1 VKLENP
7 CRVDSANP
15 FSWRERPA
23 PRVIAPQVA
32 GRVLAMRSRGLLRAL
47 VVAGA
52 AAIAS
57 SSFVGAPAG
66 AGVSRHARASSRAS
80 SRAVR
85 MMAYKV
91 PEATQEEWV
100 GEPC

>member
-1 VKLENP
+1 MARAV
-7 CRVDSANP
+7 
-15 FSWRERPA
+15 

-47 VVAGA
+47 VLAGA
-52 AAIAS
+52 AAVGS

-66 AGVSRHARASSRAS
+66 AGVSRHARASSR
-80 SRAVR
+80 VQGT

-100 GEPC
+100 GAPC

>member
-1 VKLENP
+1 MGTKN
-7 CRVDSANP
+7 
-15 FSWRERPA
+15 A

-32 GRVLAMRSRGLLRAL
+32 GRVLAMRSRGLLQAL

-66 AGVSRHARASSRAS
+66 AGVSRHARASSRA
-80 SRAVR
+80 VR

>member
-1 VKLENP
+1 ML
-7 CRVDSANP
+7 
-15 FSWRERPA
+15 
-23 PRVIAPQVA
+23 
-32 GRVLAMRSRGLLRAL
+32 
-47 VVAGA
+47 AGA

-66 AGVSRHARASSRAS
+66 AGVSRHARASSRAHARAS